1 MSHFAIIS
9 SSHRPGAQSLRIANV
24 LNEQHFSGQADLIDL
39 YAADLPLW
47 NGERAATPAVEDIQQ
62 RLAAADGLV
71 FVVPEWHGMAPAG
84 LKNLLLWCNHPQ
96 FAHKPALLVGVSASV
111 GGAFVIAE
119 LRASGYKNSRLLWL
133 PEHLILRDVNDLWS
147 DDASGQSDDYL
158 QARATYAI
166 GQLKTYTEALAPV
179 RQQLIDGLDDFPNGM
194 S

>member
-24 LNEQHFSGQADLIDL
+24 LNEQHFAGSADVIDL

-84 LKNLLLWCNHPQ
+84 LKNLFLWCNHPH

-119 LRASGYKNSRLLWL
+119 LRSSGYKNSRLLWL
-133 PEHLILRDVNDLWS
+133 PEHLILRSAGDLWNGTAGES
-147 DDASGQSDDYL
+147 EEYL
-158 QARATYAI
+158 QRRAAYAVT
-166 GQLKTYTEALAPV
+166 QLKTYTEALAPA
-179 RQQLIDGLDDFPNGM
+179 RATLLAGLDDFPNGM